1 MKITAVTQPL
11 PAPGTERL
19 LAVIEL
25 QNTIAAA
32 AMNADEVM
40 RVVADRARAMTNAD
54 GGMVALVEGDDL
66 VCRAVAGTTRS
77 TLGMRL
83 PQAWSLAGVCV
94 TERRPARSDNA
105 ATDPRVD
112 PEAREQTGANSIGC
126 VPLLHGAHA
135 VGVLEV
141 VATRANAFTDEDL
154 ATLGLLATVVSIA
167 IHRAHSYP
175 RPRYDSLHDP
185 LTGLANKR
193 AFDESLQV
201 ELGRNR
207 RYGQQF
213 SLAMFQLVG
222 LEAAS
227 DRLGQATADDIL
239 RDIATTLKQHTRVID
254 ECFRLGMA
262 ELAIVMPGTSPDGA
276 RVLAER
282 FLARVDAAKLGR
294 GAVTM
299 RFGVVESSAE
309 TADVLTARAIDALKH

>member
-1 MKITAVTQPL
+1 
-11 PAPGTERL
+11 
-19 LAVIEL
+19 
-25 QNTIAAA
+25 
-32 AMNADEVM
+32 
-40 RVVADRARAMTNAD
+40 
-54 GGMVALVEGDDL
+54 MVALVKGEDL
-66 VCRAVAGTTRS
+66 ICRAVSGSAHS

-94 TERRPARSDNA
+94 AERRPARADNA

-112 PEAREQTGANSIGC
+112 PQAREQTGAHSIAC
-126 VPLLHGAHA
+126 VPLLHGELA

-141 VATRANAFTDEDL
+141 VTTRTHAFTDEDVTTL
-154 ATLGLLATVVSIA
+154 ALLATIVSIA

-193 AFDESLQV
+193 AFDDSLQV

-213 SLAMFQLVG
+213 SLAMFQLLG

-276 RVLAER
+276 KVLA
-282 FLARVDAAKLGR
+282 
-294 GAVTM
+294 
-299 RFGVVESSAE
+299 
-309 TADVLTARAIDALKH
+309 